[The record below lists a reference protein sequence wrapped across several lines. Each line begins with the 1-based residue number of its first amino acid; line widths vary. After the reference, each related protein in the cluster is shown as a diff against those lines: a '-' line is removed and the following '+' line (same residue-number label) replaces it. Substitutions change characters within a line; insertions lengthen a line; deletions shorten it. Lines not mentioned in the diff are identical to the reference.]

1 MEDVIGEYLK
11 AQIPSAR
18 VVQVKGFR
26 IVAGGYSRETY
37 ACDYL
42 VEHDDGRAEAA
53 PIIVRRDPPPLVA
66 ILENSRLA
74 EHRLL
79 NRLHQRTR
87 VSVPRSLFVDET
99 GAAFGRPT
107 MLIERAAGKSD
118 LTALFGGA
126 DADQLESV
134 ATDLCEQ
141 LAALHTTP
149 VATLDPD
156 GEYRDPRGAGIDASS
171 WRAYID
177 STLAYYRRNYDNIAF
192 DPFPV
197 YYDAYHALQNQLPA
211 PGRLVLCHGDFQTSN
226 FLYKDGKIS
235 ALIDW
240 ENAHIGDPRED
251 LGWLAMMQIMTGID
265 IMGAVKVD
273 GGFLGH
279 YTKLTG
285 IPVTPEDIRF
295 FQLFA
300 ASGVGA
306 PVVAAVKRRFEGRHS
321 ELLHVYLLQAVVVAA
336 PVFAAVMGYP
346 PPPADAITASTTQGA
361 G

>member
-1 MEDVIGEYLK
+1 MEATIAAYLK
-11 AQIPSAR
+11 GQIPSAR
-18 VVQVKGFR
+18 VVHVRGFH

-37 ACDYL
+37 ACDYA
-42 VEHDDGRAEAA
+42 VEHEDGRAEEA
-53 PIIVRRDPPPLVA
+53 PIIVRRDPPPASA

-74 EHRLL
+74 EHGLL
-79 NRLHQRTR
+79 NRLHQHTPVR
-87 VSVPRSLFVDET
+87 VPRSLYVDAT

-107 MLIERAAGKSD
+107 MLIERIAGKSD

-126 DADQLESV
+126 DADQLEAV

-141 LAALHTTP
+141 IATLHTTP
-149 VATLDPD
+149 ISVLDPQ
-156 GEYRDPRGAGIDASS
+156 GEYADPRGAGADTSS
-171 WRAYID
+171 WRAYVD
-177 STLAYYRRNYDNIAF
+177 STLAYYRRNYENIAF
-192 DPFPV
+192 DPFPI
-197 YYDAYHALQNQLPA
+197 YYDAYHTLQNQLPP
-211 PGRLVLCHGDFQTSN
+211 PGRLALCHGDFQTSN

-251 LGWLAMMQIMTGID
+251 LGWLAMMQILTGLD

-285 IPVTPEDIRF
+285 IPVTPADIRF

-306 PVVAAVKRRFEGRHS
+306 PVKRRFDGHHD
-321 ELLHVYLLQAVVVAA
+321 ELLHVYLLQAVLVAA

-346 PPPADAITASTTQGA
+346 PPADASETLAAQGVV
-361 G
+361 